1 MGFEMKKSFAEL
13 KLELEEACTFLRS
26 FTLGR
31 HGFTQRDGLAG
42 IERVNTHCDRLNDL
56 FVTGPNAKETA
67 KIVAR
72 GRSCVLAAQTRLA
85 YLRDK

>member
-1 MGFEMKKSFAEL
+1 MKHSFAEL
-13 KLELEEACTFLRS
+13 KVDLEEACTFLRS

-42 IERVNTHCDRLNDL
+42 IERVNSLCDRLNEL
-56 FVTGPNAKETA
+56 FASGPNAKKAATVA
-67 KIVAR
+67 AR
-72 GRSCVLAAQTRLA
+72 GKSCVIAAEARLA